1 MFAEPTDEIP
11 QRIGFLLI
19 PNLSMI
25 AFTSAIEA
33 LRLANRHAER
43 RLYDWRLL
51 SVDGAAVTASN
62 GIALMPDGPISDQ
75 ESFRT
80 VIVCSGIE
88 VERFDVRRVKGWLH
102 RLDRLGADIGALC
115 TGAHL
120 LARAGV
126 LQGHRC
132 TIHWENLSG
141 FVEAFPDIEVSTDLF
156 EIDRNRFTCS
166 GGTAAIDLMLYVI
179 ARQHGEALATT
190 VSEQLILDRI
200 REPHDRQRLPLGSRL
215 RVNNPKLI
223 EAIGL
228 MESHLEDQLSQE
240 HLARGVGLSR
250 RQLERL
256 FRRHLGQSPA
266 RYYLALRLD
275 RARLL
280 LHQTELSVID
290 VALACGFISAS
301 HFSKCYRQIYGRS
314 PRAERTLPRVA

>member
-11 QRIGFLLI
+11 QRIGFVLI
-19 PNLSMI
+19 PNFSMI

-51 SVDGAAVTASN
+51 SVDGAAVAASN
-62 GIALMPDGPISDQ
+62 GITLMPDGRISEL
-75 ESFRT
+75 ESYRT
-80 VIVCSGIE
+80 VIVCSGID
-88 VERFDVRRVKGWLH
+88 VERFDVGGVKGWLH

-126 LQGHRC
+126 LQGYRC

-141 FVEAFPDIEVSTDLF
+141 FLEEFPDIEVSTDLF

-179 ARQHGEALATT
+179 AKQHGEALATT

-200 REPHDRQRLPLGSRL
+200 RDPHDRQRLPLGSRL

-240 HLARGVGLSR
+240 HLARSVGLSR

-256 FRRHLGQSPA
+256 FRRHLGRSPA

-280 LHQTELSVID
+280 LHQTDMSVID

>member
-51 SVDGAAVTASN
+51 SVDGGAVTASN

-75 ESFRT
+75 ESFHT

-88 VERFDVRRVKGWLH
+88 VERFDVRPMKGWLR

-126 LQGHRC
+126 LQGYRC

-166 GGTAAIDLMLYVI
+166 GGTAAIDMMLYVI

-290 VALACGFISAS
+290 VALACGFVSAS
-301 HFSKCYRQIYGRS
+301 YFSKCYRQIYGRN